1 MKAVGRYD
9 GNLQMFVEE
18 SREIDLARLG
28 FIRWLAENGKLEHRS
43 VGPASGEYA
52 VVRAATDRRH
62 PTANVLVAPA
72 APSKGRR
79 GSK

>member
-1 MKAVGRYD
+1 METVGRYD

-52 VVRAATDRRH
+52 VVRAATDRTRS
-62 PTANVLVAPA
+62 TTNVLMAAA
-72 APSKGRR
+72 APSKCRR
-79 GSK
+79 ASQ